1 MGGPIAAYN
10 ESSKNIVA
18 DMSYKLFEAYAQDSW
33 KIKPRLT
40 VDYGVRFSYFGPWGD
55 NNGIGMAAWDASK
68 YGDGSGSF
76 PGVVW
81 NQKDS
86 NVPLSG
92 VDGNWFFATP
102 RVGFAW
108 DTKGN
113 GETVVRGGVGMY
125 RYHEPQLIWSGLM
138 ALPAGQKAYDAP
150 GGLTLQGIE
159 ALAGSGS
166 LVFGGST
173 IDLNDNKQPLAYNWS
188 LTLNQKMPWS
198 MNVELGYVGN
208 SQKNLLN
215 NDIANL
221 NAIPLGALPND
232 SITVDEN
239 AYRPLQAYGDLQVYR
254 HSAYANY
261 HGLQALLSRQR
272 GNFNFTAAYT
282 FSKLLGI
289 RSGVGGGQGG
299 TSEYLLPQR
308 NYSYGI
314 LGTDRT
320 HVATVSFSWL
330 LKEFKDNA
338 ALNAV
343 LGGWQLAGVASYV
356 SGAPLQAGVTR
367 DFNITGTNADGV
379 TINPRNIYGTTSIPD
394 AYPVLTCD
402 PHTDVPDGYMFNPS
416 CFKAPAVGEMGSF
429 IMPYIKGN
437 SYKNL
442 DLSLFKNFSVGSG
455 GQKIQLRISG
465 YNVLNHPTW
474 YPDTSQNLTLNY
486 TNGVQTNANFGKIN
500 EDNKFGRRIVQLALR
515 FTF

>member
-1 MGGPIAAYN
+1 MKFGVYGEYVSNAQPLNNNSNGFVHTATWQGGSTGNSLADMLMGGPIAAYN

-86 NVPLSG
+86 SVPLSG
-92 VDGNWFFATP
+92 VEGNWFFATP

-159 ALAGSGS
+159 ALAGAGN

-173 IDLNDNKQPLAYNWS
+173 IDLGDNKQPLAYNWS

-239 AYRPLQAYGDLQVYR
+239 AYRPLLAYGDLQVYR

-272 GNFNFTAAYT
+272 GSFNFTAAYT
-282 FSKLLGI
+282 FSKLA
-289 RSGVGGGQGG
+289 R
-299 TSEYLLPQR
+299 YPQR
-308 NYSYGI
+308 RWRRPGRNVRVPPASAELQLRDPRHGSHARR
-314 LGTDRT
+314 DP
-320 HVATVSFSWL
+320 
-330 LKEFKDNA
+330 
-338 ALNAV
+338 V
-343 LGGWQLAGVASYV
+343 LQLAA
-356 SGAPLQAGVTR
+356 
-367 DFNITGTNADGV
+367 
-379 TINPRNIYGTTSIPD
+379 
-394 AYPVLTCD
+394 
-402 PHTDVPDGYMFNPS
+402 
-416 CFKAPAVGEMGSF
+416 E
-429 IMPYIKGN
+429 
-437 SYKNL
+437 
-442 DLSLFKNFSVGSG
+442 
-455 GQKIQLRISG
+455 
-465 YNVLNHPTW
+465 
-474 YPDTSQNLTLNY
+474 
-486 TNGVQTNANFGKIN
+486 GVQGQRGAQRRPRRLAARRRR
-500 EDNKFGRRIVQLALR
+500 ELRERRAHAGRRHP
-515 FTF
+515 